1 VPRAIAPGLRRPVI
15 GRRLGFEWDRARR
28 IAGEQTVET
37 TLAILRAGFGLTA
50 IPVRTWKRAWSFNR
64 SIAGRTLA
72 RSVSKL
78 DLRTDHFPPDVARV
92 AAVATLTPWSIDA
105 ETARWLWREAQL
117 QPPRVVLECG
127 SGEST
132 VLFAALFASARAN
145 DERGM
150 PTVVSLDQSPDYA
163 AGTRARIDA
172 CGWSHL
178 VDVLVAPLDA
188 DASYIIS
195 PAAMTAALGNRRAD
209 WIFVDGPA
217 GYRTGTVPSLA
228 AFARTGTRWFLDDAF
243 EPAYFAAVEAWST
256 WPGLRVDG
264 IVPIGKGLA
273 VGTITDPAAAS
284 AHRGR

>member
-1 VPRAIAPGLRRPVI
+1 VI
-15 GRRLGFEWDRARR
+15 VRRLEFEWRRARR
-28 IAGEQTVET
+28 FAGEQTVET
-37 TLAILRAGFGLTA
+37 TLAILRALFGLTP

-64 SIAGRTLA
+64 LIAGRTLA
-72 RSVSKL
+72 RSVFRL
-78 DLRTDHFPPDVARV
+78 DLRTDHFPPEVARV
-92 AAVATLTPWSIDA
+92 ATVATLTPWSIDA
-105 ETARWLWREAQL
+105 ETARWLWREARL

-132 VLFAALFASARAN
+132 VLFAALFAAPFASARAN

-150 PTVVSLDQSPDYA
+150 PPVVSLDQSADYA

-172 CGWSHL
+172 CGWAHL
-178 VDVLVAPLDA
+178 VDVLVAPLGA
-188 DASYIIS
+188 DANYIIS
-195 PAAMTAALGNRRAD
+195 PSTMTAALGSRRAD
-209 WIFVDGPA
+209 WIFIDGPS

-284 AHRGR
+284 AHRDR